1 MNIMLPTSDKFVEE
15 VAKAIGRTRMRR
27 EAVEMLELAG
37 IAINETDEL
46 TERFDAEFDYLWD
59 GNNDDAAWCQATYK
73 EAAIA
78 VINKI
83 NLLLLTMP
91 G

>member
-1 MNIMLPTSDKFVEE
+1 MNIMLPISDKFVEE
-15 VAKAIGRTRMRR
+15 VAKSIGRTRMRR

-59 GNNDDAAWCQATYK
+59 GNDADAAWCQATYK